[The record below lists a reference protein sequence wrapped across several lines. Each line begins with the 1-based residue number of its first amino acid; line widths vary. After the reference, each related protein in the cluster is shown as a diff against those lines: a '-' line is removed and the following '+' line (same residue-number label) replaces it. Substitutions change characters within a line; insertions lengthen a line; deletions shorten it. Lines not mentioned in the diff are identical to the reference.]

1 MSVIGV
7 KPWNPPA
14 SMNLEDAH
22 HLKVGAIAGDTRTP
36 EISAR
41 RAPPRGLA
49 RPKVAVDSV
58 LFAIEG
64 GRLRCYLV
72 QLTGG
77 KLAGKWAFPGGLVR
91 VGEML
96 DHAAK
101 RELYDA
107 TGLTEPYLEQL
118 FTFGDPSRDPVSH
131 VVSVAYMA
139 LVDDPA
145 AVRSCS
151 GKYAAGRWF
160 EPPRLPPL
168 AYDHAL
174 MAGYALR
181 RLKSK
186 LEYTNI
192 ACNLLART
200 FTFAELEELYAMV
213 LDRELD
219 RRNFRRRILAMGL
232 LKRMPRKRH
241 GPHRPAALYR
251 FTRRSL
257 QVIEML

>member
-1 MSVIGV
+1 
-7 KPWNPPA
+7 
-14 SMNLEDAH
+14 MNVEDTYRP
-22 HLKVGAIAGDTRTP
+22 VTDDRRVP
-36 EISAR
+36 EA
-41 RAPPRGLA
+41 AAPGGPPRGLA

-58 LFAIEG
+58 LFSIEG

-72 QLTGG
+72 QLKGG
-77 KLAGKWAFPGGLVR
+77 DLAGKWAFPGGLVR
-91 VGEML
+91 EGEML
-96 DHAAK
+96 DSAAR
-101 RELYDA
+101 RELHDA
-107 TGLTEPYLEQL
+107 IGLTDFYLEQL

-139 LVDDPA
+139 LIDDPA
-145 AVRSCS
+145 AVRSHS
-151 GKYAAGRWF
+151 GKYAAGGWF

-174 MAGYALR
+174 MANYALK

-192 ACNLLART
+192 ASNLLPRT
-200 FTFAELEELYAMV
+200 FTFAELEELYATV

-232 LKRMPRKRH
+232 LKRLPRKRR
-241 GPHRPAALYR
+241 GPHRPATLYS
-251 FTRRSL
+251 FARRSP